1 MAEISRFTP
10 PATRAYRYLNGLYPG
25 KVFRETP
32 PAGYEP
38 AGDEVI
44 IVKTGGGA
52 GAHTHQLFDALLSFD
67 VRAPTSARAEAL
79 AYQVEKSVREW
90 EWVED
95 RVYLRSSGVPVWDPA
110 PETRTPAYTWTASFT
125 FKSTGQ

>member
-1 MAEISRFTP
+1 MTETHSFTP
-10 PATRAYRYLNGLYPG
+10 PATRAYRYLNRAYPG
-25 KVFRETP
+25 KIYRETP
-32 PAGYEP
+32 PAGYTP
-38 AGDEVI
+38 NADEII

-67 VRAPTSARAEAL
+67 VRAPTSAKAEAL
-79 AYQVEKSVREW
+79 AYQVEKTIREW

-95 RVYLRSSGVPVWDPA
+95 HVYMRSSGVPTWDPD

-125 FKSTGQ
+125 FKSTVK